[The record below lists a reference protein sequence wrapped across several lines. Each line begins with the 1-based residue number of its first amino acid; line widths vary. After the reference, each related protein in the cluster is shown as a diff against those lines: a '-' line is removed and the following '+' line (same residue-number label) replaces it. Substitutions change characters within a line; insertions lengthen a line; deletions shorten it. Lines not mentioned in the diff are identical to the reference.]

1 MNEKIKTRKRD
12 KSIHILNKEKNLE
25 YYKKTNDIHSK
36 DKIEFSKEEDTY
48 NPRNYAVN
56 KIVRREKITA
66 IETVSKG
73 KSLYKKKIK
82 NKRRKDKFNESV
94 IKTKD
99 KLKHQE
105 QLIPIVK
112 EKSNIQKLNMKTKN
126 VKSTPIKRELI
137 YNFKMKSFHIYKH
150 KKKIIEAK
158 QSSSNIKKGAVNTGK
173 AIRGTFRFVKKTV
186 TSVKTLIGV
195 GSSFILLIVILLF
208 IGIFGALS
216 GGSGT
221 NSATESLSQEV
232 VEYWG
237 IIEKY
242 ANQYEIGDYVSLI
255 QAVMM
260 QESGG
265 KGEDPMQSS
274 ECTYNERYPRQH
286 NGITNAEYSIDCGV
300 RYLADCIKQ
309 SKVTG
314 PSNMNNISLALQGYN
329 FGNGYIN
336 WAVEHF
342 GGYSRANAIVF
353 SDQKKTELNTG
364 VYGDPDY
371 VSHVLRYYHLGS
383 GNIVLVAK
391 SQVGNI
397 GGKPYWSWYGFESR
411 VEWCACFVS
420 FCANESGDLNIT
432 VPKFSKVEDG
442 IKWYEDKGKWEDKNY
457 TPQSGDLIFFDWQ
470 NDNDPD
476 HVGIVERVENNLI
489 YTIEGN
495 SKDEC
500 KERKYLQTSNN
511 IYGFGV
517 VY

>member
-1 MNEKIKTRKRD
+1 MSEKIKTRKTD
-12 KSIHILNKEKNLE
+12 KSIHVLNKEKNLE

-36 DKIEFSKEEDTY
+36 DKIESPKEEGAY

-66 IETVSKG
+66 VETVSKG

-82 NKRRKDKFNESV
+82 NKKRKDKFNESV

-99 KLKHQE
+99 KLKQQE
-105 QLIPIVK
+105 QSVPIVK
-112 EKSNIQKLNMKTKN
+112 EKSSIQKLNMKTKKVKPTP
-126 VKSTPIKRELI
+126 VKSELM
-137 YNFKMKSFHIYKH
+137 YNSKMKSFHIYKH

-158 QSSSNIKKGAVNTGK
+158 QSSSNIKKGAVSTGK
-173 AIRGTFRFVKKTV
+173 AVKGTFHFIKKAV
-186 TSVKTLIGV
+186 TSVKTLISV

-232 VEYWG
+232 VEYRE

-242 ANQYEIGDYVSLI
+242 AKQYEIGDYVSLI

-274 ECTYNERYPRQH
+274 ECIYNERYPEQH
-286 NGITNAEYSIDCGV
+286 NGITNVEYSIDCGV
-300 RYLADCIKQ
+300 HYLADCIKK

-314 PSNMNNISLALQGYN
+314 PSDMNNISLALQGYN
-329 FGNGYIN
+329 FGDAYIN

-353 SDQKKTELNTG
+353 SDQRKIELNTD

-383 GNIVLVAK
+383 GNIVLIAK
-391 SQVGNI
+391 SQVGNV

-420 FCANESGDLNIT
+420 WCANESGDLNIN

-442 IKWYEDKGKWEDKNY
+442 IKWYKDKGKWRDKNY

-476 HVGIVERVENNLI
+476 HVGIVERVEDNLI

-500 KERKYLQTSNN
+500 KEKSYSLFKD
-511 IYGFGV
+511 IVFGYGLLS
-517 VY
+517 